1 MATDGLRLGYL
12 DKYRLMGGKGVI
24 FPDSYR
30 SGYGSGAHH
39 GEPGPGPWGVQLAK
53 PLRELVYSE
62 ASLNSCMQT
71 SIESRTAAK
80 EAGRSASSATQGR
93 TDSLLFALA

>member
-30 SGYGSGAHH
+30 
-39 GEPGPGPWGVQLAK
+39 P
-53 PLRELVYSE
+53 
-62 ASLNSCMQT
+62 
-71 SIESRTAAK
+71 
-80 EAGRSASSATQGR
+80 
-93 TDSLLFALA
+93 